1 MTLPEHYNF
10 RIIEK
15 KWQNFW
21 EKNFTFKTSEKKNIK
36 KFYCLEMFP
45 YPSGNIHMGHVRNYT
60 LGDVVANFKR
70 LNGYNVLHPM
80 GWDAFGLPAENAA
93 MQNNLHPENWTLKN
107 ISTMKLQLKNLGLSI
122 DWGKEISTC
131 DKSYYKHQ
139 QILFSIFFKNGIA
152 YKKKSYV
159 NWDPVDNTVLANEQV
174 IDGKGWRSGAIV
186 EKKELNQWFLN
197 ITKYSDRLLKSL
209 DELIDWPE
217 KVKLMQKNW
226 IGKSEGCEIDFV
238 SNFKNTKIK
247 IFTTRPDT
255 IFGASF
261 IAIAPDHPFTE
272 SFKNEKGFQNF
283 KDLALK
289 NLGTE
294 STSFKNEKLGFK
306 TPFFVSHPF
315 LSKKIPIY
323 VANFIL
329 MDYGTGAIFGCPA
342 HDQRDLEFAKK
353 YNLEIIPVVSPYK
366 SKSIDVDNQAYVD
379 DGYIINSNFLNDLT
393 IEDAKK
399 IIIKEIEEKKI
410 GNSKTIYRL
419 KDWGISR
426 QRYWGC
432 PIPIIYREDGE
443 VLLVPENDLP
453 VELPKDIDFNK
464 PGNPL
469 ENHPTWKYTKC
480 PITGMKAIRETD
492 TLDTFVDSSWYFFR
506 FCSPNENEKPFNID
520 EANYWMPV
528 DQYIGGVEHAI
539 LHLLYSR
546 FFTLALQ
553 DEFKL
558 KVSEPFKNLF
568 TQGMVCNPTFKTEK
582 GRWVFPK
589 EVIEKD
595 GFYFLENKEKIL
607 KGDSQAMSK
616 SKKNIVD
623 PDDIIKIYGADAV
636 RWFILSDSP
645 PDRDI
650 QWSDNGIQGAFKYIQ
665 KIWRIYEK
673 LEEYKKENNDTENKF
688 TIKINILIKEI
699 TECIDKFYINVAVA
713 KLYIFLNI
721 INEEINKKTLEKI
734 SLIEA
739 YKKYLIIISAFIPH
753 IANECWEKITKQ
765 NNLST
770 QEWPKIENTFIKK
783 DYFDIVI
790 QVNGKKR
797 AIINAISN
805 ESEENIFSK
814 SLVIKNI
821 KVILEEKRI
830 IKKIFIKNKLLN
842 IVTND

>member
-1 MTLPEHYNF
+1 MNNYNHLTT
-10 RIIEK
+10 ES
-15 KWQNFW
+15 KWQLFFENKKIFLT
-21 EKNFTFKTSEKKNIK
+21 KDKKNKK

-60 LGDVVANFKR
+60 LGDVIANYKR

-93 MQNNLHPENWTLKN
+93 IQNNLHPKDWTLKN
-107 ISTMKLQLKNLGLSI
+107 ISAMKLQLKRLGLSI
-122 DWGKEISTC
+122 DWDKEISTC
-131 DKSYYKHQ
+131 DETYYKHQ
-139 QILFSIFFKNGIA
+139 QILFSLLFKKEIA

-174 IDGKGWRSGAIV
+174 IDGKGWRSGAVV

-197 ITKYSDRLLKSL
+197 ITKYSDQLLKSL
-209 DELIDWPE
+209 DALKGWPE

-226 IGKSEGCEIDFV
+226 IGKSIGCEIDFI
-238 SNFKNTKIK
+238 SDFKNTKIK

-272 SFKNEKGFQNF
+272 SFKSEKNFQDF
-283 KDLALK
+283 KELALK
-289 NLGTE
+289 NIGTE
-294 STSFKNEKLGFK
+294 SSLSKNEKLGFK
-306 TPFFVSHPF
+306 TPFSVSHPF
-315 LSKKIPIY
+315 LNKKIPIY

-353 YNLEIIPVVSPYK
+353 YNLEIIPVVSPDK
-366 SKSIDVDNQAYVD
+366 SKSITIKNEAYIE
-379 DGYIINSNFLNDLT
+379 DGYIINSDFLNDLSV
-393 IEDAKK
+393 ESAKK
-399 IIIKEIEEKKI
+399 NIIQKIEEKKI

-432 PIPIIYREDGE
+432 PIPIMYREDGK
-443 VLLVPENDLP
+443 VVLVPEKDLP
-453 VELPKDIDFNK
+453 VELPKDIDFSK

-480 PITGMKAIRETD
+480 PETGMKAIRETD
-492 TLDTFVDSSWYFFR
+492 TLDTFVDSSWYFLR
-506 FCSPNENEKPFNID
+506 FCSPKEKGEPFDMD

-553 DEFKL
+553 DDFKL
-558 KVSEPFKNLF
+558 KVSEPFENLF
-568 TQGMVCNPTFKTEK
+568 TQGMVCHPTFKTEK
-582 GRWVFPK
+582 GEWVFPK
-589 EVIEKD
+589 EVIEKE
-595 GFYFLENKEKIL
+595 GSYFLNNKEKIS

-616 SKKNIVD
+616 SKKNVVD

-650 QWSDNGIQGAFKYIQ
+650 QWSDSGIQGAFKYIQ
-665 KIWRIYEK
+665 KIWRVCERIQIYEK
-673 LEEYKKENNDTENKF
+673 EKEENDNNF
-688 TIKINILIKEI
+688 LIKTNILIKEI
-699 TECIDKFYINVAVA
+699 TECIEKFHINVAVA
-713 KLYIFLNI
+713 KLYVFLNNL
-721 INEEINKKTLEKI
+721 NEEIDKKTLNKN
-734 SLIEA
+734 LIVES
-739 YKKYLIIISAFIPH
+739 YKKYLIIISAFIPY
-753 IANECWEKITKQ
+753 IANECWEIITKN
-765 NNLST
+765 NNLTSE
-770 QEWPKIENTFIKK
+770 EWPKIQNNLIQK
-783 DYFDIVI
+783 DHFDVVI
-790 QVNGKKR
+790 QINGKKR
-797 AIINAISN
+797 AIINSINN
-805 ESEENIFSK
+805 ENEESIFSK
-814 SLVIKNI
+814 SLAIKNI
-821 KVILEEKRI
+821 KVILEEKNI
-830 IKKIFIKNKLLN
+830 VKKIFIKNKLLN
-842 IVTND
+842 IVTDDK

>member
-1 MTLPEHYNF
+1 MELYNF
-10 RIIEK
+10 SYIEN
-15 KWQNFW
+15 KWQNFF
-21 EKNFTFKTSEKKNIK
+21 EHENTFKTKKNLDK

-60 LGDVVANFKR
+60 LGDVIANFKR

-93 MQNNLHPENWTLKN
+93 IQNSLHPKDWTLKN
-107 ISTMKLQLKNLGLSI
+107 ISTMKLQLKRLGLSI
-122 DWGKEISTC
+122 DWDKEISTC
-131 DKSYYKHQ
+131 DESYYKHQ
-139 QILFSIFFKNGIA
+139 QILFSLLYKKGIA

-159 NWDPVDNTVLANEQV
+159 NWDPIDNTVLANEQV
-174 IDGKGWRSGAIV
+174 VDGKGWRSEAIV

-197 ITKYSDRLLKSL
+197 ITKYSDRLLNSL
-209 DELIDWPE
+209 NDLKGWPE
-217 KVKLMQKNW
+217 KVRIMQKNW
-226 IGKSEGCEIDFV
+226 IGKSVGCEIDFV
-238 SNFKNTKIK
+238 SDFKNTKIK

-272 SFKNEKGFQNF
+272 SFKNEKNFQYF
-283 KDLALK
+283 KELALK
-289 NLGTE
+289 NIGTE
-294 STSFKNEKLGFK
+294 TSLSKNEKLGFK
-306 TPFFVSHPF
+306 TPFFALHPF
-315 LSKKIPIY
+315 LNKKIPIY

-353 YNLEIIPVVSPYK
+353 YNLEITPVVSSKK
-366 SKSIDVDNQAYVD
+366 SESIVINEQAYTEG
-379 DGYIINSNFLNDLT
+379 GYIINSDFLNNLSV
-393 IEDAKK
+393 ENAKK
-399 IIIKEIEEKKI
+399 NIIQKIEEKKI
-410 GNSKTIYRL
+410 GNSKIIYRL

-432 PIPIIYREDGE
+432 PIPIMYREDGK
-443 VLLVPENDLP
+443 VILVPEKDLP
-453 VELPKDIDFNK
+453 IELPKDIDFSK

-480 PITGMKAIRETD
+480 PETGMKAIRETD
-492 TLDTFVDSSWYFFR
+492 TLDTFVDSSWYFLR
-506 FCSPNENEKPFNID
+506 FCSPKENEKPFNTD

-558 KVSEPFKNLF
+558 KVSEPFENLF
-568 TQGMVCNPTFKTEK
+568 TQGMVCHPTFKTEK
-582 GRWVFPK
+582 GKWVFPK
-589 EVIEKD
+589 EVLEKD
-595 GFYFLENKEKIL
+595 GSYFLDNKEKVL

-623 PDDIIKIYGADAV
+623 PDDIIKVYGADAV

-650 QWSDNGIQGAFKYIQ
+650 QWSESGIQGAFKYVH
-665 KIWRIYEK
+665 KIWRVCERVKIYEK
-673 LEEYKKENNDTENKF
+673 EKEETDNNF
-688 TIKINILIKEI
+688 LIKTNILIKEI
-699 TECIDKFYINVAVA
+699 TECIEKFHINVAVA
-713 KLYIFLNI
+713 KLYVFLNNL
-721 INEEINKKTLEKI
+721 NEEIDKKTLDKD
-734 SLIEA
+734 LITES
-739 YKKYLIIISAFIPH
+739 YKKYLIIISAFIPY
-753 IANECWEKITKQ
+753 IANECWEIITKK
-765 NNLST
+765 NDLTS
-770 QEWPKIENTFIKK
+770 QEWPKIQNNLIQK
-783 DYFDIVI
+783 DHFDVVI
-790 QVNGKKR
+790 QINGKKR
-797 AIINAISN
+797 AIINAINN
-805 ESEENIFSK
+805 ENEESIFSK
-814 SLVIKNI
+814 SLAIKNI
-821 KVILEEKRI
+821 KVILEEKII

-842 IVTND
+842 IVTHDK